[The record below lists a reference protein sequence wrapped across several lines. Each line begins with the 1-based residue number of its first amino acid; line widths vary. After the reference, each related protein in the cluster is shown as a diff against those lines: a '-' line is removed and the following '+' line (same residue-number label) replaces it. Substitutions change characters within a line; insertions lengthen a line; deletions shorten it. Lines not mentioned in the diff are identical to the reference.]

1 MSGMYGADV
10 AQLRQLGQRLSEA
23 ADRLTSL
30 RGELDAL
37 VTSSPWEGPDGD
49 ALRGEWS
56 TSHAP
61 AVAAVGAVLGD
72 AATAV
77 VRQADQQ
84 ESASTDGA
92 GGSGGGGSGG
102 GSGGGGGDRGTPGE
116 DGDRPGDP
124 DLTDDLG
131 DYEDVPPID
140 LENEDFSIDD
150 INQGQVGDCWFL
162 AGLGA
167 VATTDPE
174 FLREHIRLNDDG
186 TYTVTMYKDGE
197 PVEIVVEPT
206 VPENGVGG
214 QNGEP
219 NWVSIYEKAAA
230 EYFGGDYEDIDGGHS
245 DDAFEAITGRP
256 AERSGELSLSDIQ
269 DRLKDGPVA
278 VGTEDDDAFWWWEDE
293 VDDSRIVPNHAYVV
307 TEVKEVDGE
316 MRIHVV
322 NPWGPGGGMLDGE
335 QKVGD
340 LWLTEQEYKENF
352 DSVYSGG

>member
-1 MSGMYGADV
+1 
-10 AQLRQLGQRLSEA
+10 
-23 ADRLTSL
+23 
-30 RGELDAL
+30 
-37 VTSSPWEGPDGD
+37 
-49 ALRGEWS
+49 
-56 TSHAP
+56 
-61 AVAAVGAVLGD
+61 
-72 AATAV
+72 
-77 VRQADQQ
+77 
-84 ESASTDGA
+84 
-92 GGSGGGGSGG
+92 
-102 GSGGGGGDRGTPGE
+102 GGGDRGTPGGGDRGTPG

-186 TYTVTMYKDGE
+186 TYTVTMYSDGK

-206 VPENGVGG
+206 APENGVGG

-245 DDAFEAITGRP
+245 DVAFEAITGHP
-256 AERSGELSLSDIQ
+256 AERSGELSRSDIQ
-269 DRLKDGPVA
+269 DRLEGGPVA
-278 VGTEDDDAFWWWEDE
+278 VGTEDDDAFEWWEDGG
-293 VDDSRIVPNHAYVV
+293 DDSRVVPNHACGDTAVNEAV
-307 TEVKEVDGE
+307 GEVIIDFAD
-316 MRIHVV
+316 
-322 NPWGPGGGMLDGE
+322 PCGPGRGMLDGE
-335 QKVGD
+335 QKDVE
-340 LWLTEQEYKENF
+340 LWLIEKEHKNTYT
-352 DSVYSGG
+352 SLYSGGGPCRARTASAG